1 LRRRVRV
8 PLGEASTGEVEIAV
22 IAPLL
27 MLMVVLLVLVI
38 VTRVKGTAAVAAVA
52 AAAGAVRC
60 LVEAGRH
67 IDRDGRAVR
76 LGERVDRLEPALEDP
91 AVPRHLGW
99 RKGGTR
105 EA

>member
-1 LRRRVRV
+1 VRV

-38 VTRVKGTAAVAAVA
+38 VTRVKGTAAVAA

-67 IDRDGRAVR
+67 TDRDGRAVR